1 MAMIRKSPGLPG
13 WGRAAALVLLFSSFA
28 LALAACDSGSSTGSG
43 RAEGEVLDLLDDG
56 REWLAIGEGD
66 KARLAFLDA
75 LAVAPDDPEA
85 LYGLVLSNT
94 VHTVDVF
101 SIIYDYILSFIEQGG
116 PVASRDS
123 IMDAGGPARREGPEG
138 WIDDLL
144 DMIFHTLLLDRAR
157 ELVDFSRICRTIPD
171 IAYHHEG
178 SPIFIALDHVADL
191 AGEFDSG
198 ELYAAEAFALL
209 LDGLT
214 SHLLVLDLD
223 FDLSLAWRIA
233 DVDFECT
240 PMHEAIGLVTAM
252 LIDLVA
258 DPDYPDFL
266 TMSACG
272 KEAFT
277 EAGLRI
283 GLGLDQWLR
292 TFDAVTAETD
302 DQADD
307 ILGYEDLDGSGTFD
321 HGEPFVIPHFGVL
334 GAEEM
339 EVLEGVLVL
348 VASLRDSYLDDTSYD
363 PDPETRTPFCLS
375 SLNPLLEVLGVP
387 LVLPGSVQIDFGAI
401 YANPRPFR
409 LKTTLLA
416 VLHLVQLI
424 FPEP

>member
-1 MAMIRKSPGLPG
+1 MVTIRKIPGLPG
-13 WGRAAALVLLFSSFA
+13 WGRAAALVLLFSSFT
-28 LALAACDSGSSTGSG
+28 LALTACDSSSGSG

-56 REWLAIGEGD
+56 RAWLAVGEGD
-66 KARLAFLDA
+66 KARLAFLEA
-75 LAVAPDDPEA
+75 LAIAPDDPEA
-85 LYGLVLSNT
+85 LYGLVLSDT

-116 PVASRDS
+116 PVTAQVLDKDESGF
-123 IMDAGGPARREGPEG
+123 AGREGPEG

-157 ELVDFSRICRTIPD
+157 ELVDTSRICRTIPD

-178 SPIFIALDHVADL
+178 IPILIALEHVADL
-191 AGEFDSG
+191 AGEFDSS

-233 DVDFECT
+233 DIDFECT
-240 PMHEAIGLVTAM
+240 PMPEAIGLVTAM

-258 DPDYPDFL
+258 DPDYPGFL
-266 TMSACG
+266 TMSTCG
-272 KEAFT
+272 MEAFT
-277 EAGLRI
+277 DAGLRI

-292 TFDAVTAETD
+292 TFDAVAAETD

-307 ILGYEDLDGSGTFD
+307 IIGYEDLNGSGDFD

-334 GAEEM
+334 DAEEM

-363 PDPETRTPFCLS
+363 PDPETRSPFCLS
-375 SLNPLLEVLGVP
+375 AMNPLLEALGVP
-387 LVLPGSVQIDFGAI
+387 LAMPGSVQIDFGAI
-401 YANPRPFR
+401 YANPRPWR

>member
-1 MAMIRKSPGLPG
+1 MVMIRKSQPSWG
-13 WGRAAALVLLFSSFA
+13 WGAVLVLLISSLA
-28 LALAACDSGSSTGSG
+28 LALAACDSDSSTGSD

-75 LAVAPDDPEA
+75 LAIAPDDPEA
-85 LYGLVLSNT
+85 LYGLVLSDT

-116 PVASRDS
+116 PVTAQVLDKDES
-123 IMDAGGPARREGPEG
+123 GPAGRQGPEG

-157 ELVDFSRICRTIPD
+157 ELVETSRICRTIPD

-178 SPIFIALDHVADL
+178 IPILIALEHVADL
-191 AGEFDSG
+191 AGEFDPG

-233 DVDFECT
+233 DIDFEST
-240 PMHEAIGLVTAM
+240 PMPEAIGLVLAM
-252 LIDLVA
+252 LIDVVA
-258 DPDYPDFL
+258 DPDYPSFL
-266 TMSACG
+266 TMSSCG
-272 KEAFT
+272 MEAFT

-292 TFDAVTAETD
+292 TFDAVAAETD
-302 DQADD
+302 DQTDD
-307 ILGYEDLDGSGTFD
+307 IIGYEDLNGSGDFD
-321 HGEPFVIPHFGVL
+321 QGEPFVIPHFGVL

-348 VASLRDSYLDDTSYD
+348 VASLRDSYLDDTPND
-363 PDPETRTPFCLS
+363 PDPETRSPFCLS
-375 SLNPLLEVLGVP
+375 SLNPLLEALEVP
-387 LVLPGSVQIDFGAI
+387 LVMPGSVQIDFGAI
-401 YANPRPFR
+401 YANPRPLR